1 MDGSVARFHLMQN
14 DEWRMQNGKETAEAK
29 RRQVAAATKKT
40 KEQKDS
46 RGNGREKAQKEVR
59 LRTACLRRDEE
70 GARWFRVQFW
80 LRPVW
85 SPQRPI
91 YAALRCQLVALA
103 TYLPRGYLVAAA
115 TYLRFAPVHQ
125 ASVSAS
131 PPVRRLGS
139 QPRVEQV
146 AWGVGPERAL
156 KTYRLKNYKLK
167 ASSACGGTPAHQDAL
182 RFRRMLLA
190 RGSLTSL

>member
-1 MDGSVARFHLMQN
+1 MNSADCARYQLIA
-14 DEWRMQNGKETAEAK
+14 R
-29 RRQVAAATKKT
+29 AT
-40 KEQKDS
+40 
-46 RGNGREKAQKEVR
+46 N
-59 LRTACLRRDEE
+59 
-70 GARWFRVQFW
+70 
-80 LRPVW
+80 
-85 SPQRPI
+85 
-91 YAALRCQLVALA
+91 
-103 TYLPRGYLVAAA
+103 LPKGHLVAAA
-115 TYLRFAPVHQ
+115 TYLRFAPVSVGRRGDLSRK
-125 ASVSAS
+125 ASVQ
-131 PPVRRLGS
+131 RLGS